1 MEMSIV
7 KTLLALPVMLV
18 VFALGL
24 PCLAQDSS
32 TIEVTTKDGRSLNVQ
47 VLGIK
52 DNLAELKVFGFG
64 GEATIKRDIND
75 FRPESAFAIERRAL
89 DPKTFEQHFA
99 LAKQAALLDLL
110 PQAGL
115 QARSAVKA
123 AGTGPDAE
131 AKKKEVR
138 AWAADA
144 LEKMIGTAVGAGDL
158 DRATDCLEILTTKLA
173 DERTDDQLAKITESV
188 EGLRDQVEGKK
199 ADAAAA
205 KLDAKRKA
213 DLEKSLQPIRAL
225 AAKGDKTLS
234 DAIAKAKS
242 TSTSARLCE
251 SAVESYKSAWKQA
264 QELAQKNPEDAA
276 LQQQLAPL
284 FDRLVD
290 QALRAAL
297 HAANVLTLQGDY
309 RGATDW
315 VNRILAFDPDNKE
328 AKEMQKTIILA
339 SAASS
344 DRDDYRFGWGRRR

>member
-1 MEMSIV
+1 
-7 KTLLALPVMLV
+7 
-18 VFALGL
+18 
-24 PCLAQDSS
+24 
-32 TIEVTTKDGRSLNVQ
+32 VQ
-47 VLGIK
+47 VLGMK
-52 DNLAELKVFGFG
+52 DNLAELKVIGLG

-75 FRPESAFAIERRAL
+75 FRPESAFAIERRAI

-115 QARSAVKA
+115 QARSAIKA

-144 LEKMIGTAVGAGDL
+144 LERMIGSAVEAGDL
-158 DRATDCLEILTTKLA
+158 DRATDCLAILTTKLA
-173 DERTDDQLAKITESV
+173 DERTDDQLAKLTASV
-188 EGLRDQVEGKK
+188 ESLRDQSDAKK

-205 KLDAKRKA
+205 KLDTKRKA
-213 DLEKSLQPIRAL
+213 DLQKALQPIRDQM
-225 AAKGDKTLS
+225 AKGDKTLS
-234 DAIAKAKS
+234 EAIAKTKS

-251 SAVESYKSAWKQA
+251 SAVDSYKSAWKQA
-264 QELAQKNPEDAA
+264 QELTQKSPDDAA
-276 LQQQLAPL
+276 LQQQLGPVV
-284 FDRLVD
+284 DRLVD

-309 RGATDW
+309 RGATEW
-315 VNRILAFDPDNKE
+315 VNRILAFDPDNQA
-328 AKEMQKTIILA
+328 AKDMQQTIIMA

-344 DRDDYRFGWGRRR
+344 DKDDYRFGWRRRR